1 MEALLVIGVVIGV
14 LAVVIL
20 IYREET
26 EKPTHPGKNR
36 KVSVPSRTDALPS
49 GRVTRQ
55 ARAKPSWVPL
65 GTTVTVAGRA
75 INGMV
80 YLGEAPQT
88 DGGWHRGNINPRLGR
103 GIVNPR
109 LVAYQGGLDLSGNT
123 MPYWPNYADIG
134 PRARGT
140 YLDWLAGGRSDRRIG
155 AGYVFLFF
163 YGLERRY
170 FIDEPSAEERRQI
183 VTETER
189 LLGLYGENNS
199 IRRYFGTFLETAR
212 IINNRTNGVDF
223 EPWFERSN
231 YELPLD
237 LRVVIG
243 QKLKQGYRLTAD
255 WVLSWYMLHP
265 ETRVRMPMKRAFP
278 ECRALFN
285 VLFDEKY
292 PDGLKVAA
300 PKRTIRAT
308 YSAAS
313 GEFVVGLTKYLGDI
327 PDISRTTRT
336 TNLAKKLV
344 EMTTSELDKYSRF
357 LGRNPQG
364 RATIEGHALLPER
377 IWHLFP
383 CAELENLRDWAT
395 GIIEKD
401 GLVAVEQVI
410 RQLEGS
416 VPEKTSKRQLTGAA
430 DALARLS
437 IGMAPDPRFALRSPK
452 LGEPVVLFRLPEG
465 ITKLEQV
472 SSRYKTLLV
481 SIALGSFVAH
491 ADGAIQLKERRTLE
505 ARIDGAGLQAAE
517 NVRLHANLKWMLS
530 VPLDLGLLRRRLKD
544 ASEEARRQL
553 GNLALA
559 MAATDGVI
567 DPQEIKAIERLFKA
581 IGLPTQDIYSNLH
594 AHSTTG
600 GPVTVRSASKRSGE
614 FTIPAA
620 PGHGN
625 RVELNAERI
634 TSLMVDTARV
644 SSVLGEIFE
653 DEEADE
659 EVEDSVESTN
669 GLFPGLDAK
678 LGAFLDELLT
688 RPQWDETDFGN
699 LAGQFRLMQDGALES
714 LNEWSYERFGDA
726 LIEEYEGFE
735 LNPDVVK
742 QLKN

>member
-1 MEALLVIGVVIGV
+1 
-14 LAVVIL
+14 
-20 IYREET
+20 
-26 EKPTHPGKNR
+26 
-36 KVSVPSRTDALPS
+36 
-49 GRVTRQ
+49 
-55 ARAKPSWVPL
+55 
-65 GTTVTVAGRA
+65 
-75 INGMV
+75 MV
-80 YLGEAPQT
+80 YVGEAPRT
-88 DGGWHRGNINPRLGR
+88 DGGWRCGNGFINPRL
-103 GIVNPR
+103 V
-109 LVAYQGGLDLSGNT
+109 VYQGGLDLSGNT
-123 MPYWPNYADIG
+123 MPYWPNYSDIG

-140 YLDWLAGGRSDRRIG
+140 YLDWLAGGRSDGRIG

-163 YGLERRY
+163 YGLERRF
-170 FIDEPSAEERRQI
+170 FIDEPSVDERRQI
-183 VTETER
+183 VAETER
-189 LLGLYGENNS
+189 LLRIYGENHS

-212 IINNRTNGVDF
+212 IISNRASGADF
-223 EPWFERSN
+223 EPRFERTN

-237 LRVVIG
+237 LRVIIG
-243 QKLKQGYRLTAD
+243 KKLKKGERLSAD

-265 ETRVRMPMKRAFP
+265 ETRVRMPMNRAFP

-292 PDGLKVAA
+292 SDGLRVAA
-300 PKRTIRAT
+300 PKRTIRAR
-308 YSAAS
+308 YRAAS
-313 GEFVVGLTKYLGDI
+313 GEFDVDLGRFVGDI

-344 EMTTSELDKYSRF
+344 ETTTSELDKYSRF

-383 CAELENLRDWAT
+383 CAEMENLRDWTT

-430 DALARLS
+430 DAFARLS

-452 LGEPVVLFRLPEG
+452 LGEPVVLFRLPGG

-472 SSRYKTLLV
+472 SNRYKTLLV

-491 ADGAIQLKERRTLE
+491 ADGAIQTRERRTLE
-505 ARIDGAGLQAAE
+505 ARIDGADLPAAE
-517 NVRLHANLKWMLS
+517 NVRLHANLKWMLT

-581 IGLPTQDIYSNLH
+581 IGLPTEDIYSNLH
-594 AHSTTG
+594 AHSATG
-600 GPVTVRSASKRSGE
+600 GPVTVRSASIRSGE
-614 FTIPAA
+614 FAIPAA
-620 PGHGN
+620 PGHDN
-625 RVELNAERI
+625 RVELNTERI
-634 TSLMVDTARV
+634 ASLMADTARV

-659 EVEDSVESTN
+659 EIEESVESTN

-688 RPQWDETDFGN
+688 RPHWEESDLGK
-699 LAGQFRLMQDGALES
+699 LAGRFRLMQDGALES
-714 LNEWSYERFGDA
+714 LNEWSYERFDDA

-742 QLKN
+742 QLQN

>member
-1 MEALLVIGVVIGV
+1 MDALLVIGAVIGV

-20 IYREET
+20 VFIEGET
-26 EKPTHPGKNR
+26 GKPTHSGKKR
-36 KVSVPSRTDALPS
+36 KVSAPKSTQALS
-49 GRVTRQ
+49 VDSVTRQ
-55 ARAKPSWVPL
+55 ARPKAGWVPL

-75 INGMV
+75 IDGMV
-80 YLGEAPQT
+80 YVGEAPRT
-88 DGGWHRGNINPRLGR
+88 DGGWRRGIINPRL
-103 GIVNPR
+103 V
-109 LVAYQGGLDLSGNT
+109 VYQGGLDLSGNT
-123 MPYWPNYADIG
+123 MPYWPNYTEIG

-163 YGLERRY
+163 YGMERRL
-170 FIDEPSAEERRQI
+170 FVDEPPAEESRQI
-183 VTETER
+183 VTEIER

-212 IINNRTNGVDF
+212 IINNRAIGADF
-223 EPWFERSN
+223 EPCFERTN

-243 QKLKQGYRLTAD
+243 QKLKLGERLSAD

-292 PDGLKVAA
+292 PHGLKVAA
-300 PKRTIRAT
+300 PKRMIRAT

-313 GEFVVGLTKYLGDI
+313 GEFVVGLTRFVGDI

-344 EMTTSELDKYSRF
+344 ETTTSELDKYSRF

-383 CAELENLRDWAT
+383 CTEMENLRDWAT

-401 GLVAVEQVI
+401 GLAAVEQVI

-452 LGEPVVLFRLPEG
+452 LGEPVVLFRLPGG

-472 SSRYKTLLV
+472 SNRYKTLLV

-491 ADGAIQLKERRTLE
+491 ADGAIQEKERRTLE
-505 ARIDGAGLQAAE
+505 ARIDGADLPAAE
-517 NVRLHANLKWMLS
+517 SVRLHANLKWMLS

-544 ASEEARRQL
+544 ASEEVRRRL

-581 IGLPTQDIYSNLH
+581 IGLPTGDIYSSLH
-594 AHSTTG
+594 AHSATG

-620 PGHGN
+620 PDHDH
-625 RVELNAERI
+625 RVELNTERI
-634 TSLMVDTARV
+634 ASLMADTARV

-659 EVEDSVESTN
+659 EKEESVESTN
-669 GLFPGLDAK
+669 GLFPGLDAR

-688 RPQWDETDFGN
+688 RPHWEESDLGK
-699 LAGQFRLMQDGALES
+699 LAGRFQLMQDGALES
-714 LNEWSYERFGDA
+714 LNEWSYERFDDA

-735 LNPDVVK
+735 LNPDVIK
-742 QLKN
+742 QLKS